1 MEKRKNK
8 IFNNENFNKV
18 KYNTFRFIM
27 MMGFIMIYMKIFGKE
42 NTLPGVAIY
51 VGIMT
56 FPKMN
61 TGIKLYDMLIMMAT
75 LFIGSGIV
83 AQVGVISPW
92 LALPLNL
99 IYIFI
104 TMIVTT
110 EPAPYKMNM
119 VFLLPLLF
127 CQSVPVSIDLFTKR
141 MFGILIATIITLLAT
156 YIEWKKRGYGVEG
169 RSLKEQIKEGIKY
182 FDVSARMAVGI
193 SIAILIASLINSS
206 KPLWVSIVVMSLTQI
221 DTSDMVDRIKYRTT
235 ATVCGIFFFSIVF
248 GYILPIKYAAVLVM
262 ILGYVGFFI
271 EEYKYKQFINFI
283 SSINAS
289 LILFNAETAMVN
301 RFKGLF
307 MGIIIVLALHIASG
321 CIKFIIEKIK
331 EREMDLFD
339 AEY

>member
-1 MEKRKNK
+1 MKKKSNEKSKFIEK
-8 IFNNENFNKV
+8 IKH
-18 KYNTFRFIM
+18 NTFRFLA
-27 MMGFIMIYMKIFGKE
+27 MMGFIMVYMAIFGQE

-51 VGIMT
+51 VGIMM

-61 TGIKLYDMLIMMAT
+61 TGIKLYDMLIMVAI
-75 LFIGSGIV
+75 LFLGSGIV
-83 AQVGVISPW
+83 AQIGVISPW
-92 LALPLNL
+92 LALPLNI

-127 CQSVPVSIDLFTKR
+127 CQSVPVSIDLFPKR
-141 MFGILIATIITLLAT
+141 MVGILIATGITVAVT
-156 YIEWKKRGYGVEG
+156 YIEWKKRGYGEEG
-169 RSLKEQIKEGIKY
+169 RTLKEQIKEGMKY
-182 FDVSARMAVGI
+182 VDVSARMAFGV
-193 SIAILIASLINSS
+193 SIAILIAALMNSA

-221 DTSDMVDRIKYRTT
+221 DTSDMVDRIKYRTI

-248 GYILPIKYAAVLVM
+248 GYIFPVEYAAILVM

-271 EEYKYKQFINFI
+271 DEYKYKQFINFI

-289 LILFNAETAMVN
+289 LIIFNAETAMVN
-301 RFKGLF
+301 RFIGLF
-307 MGIIIVLALHIASG
+307 MGIVIVLTLHIISSG
-321 CIKFIIEKIK
+321 IRFLVEKIRD
-331 EREMDLFD
+331 REMDIFD

>member
-1 MEKRKNK
+1 MKKKSNEKSKFIGK
-8 IFNNENFNKV
+8 IKH
-18 KYNTFRFIM
+18 NTFRFLA
-27 MMGFIMIYMKIFGKE
+27 MMGFIMAYMAIFGEK

-51 VGIMT
+51 VGIMM

-61 TGIKLYDMLIMMAT
+61 TGIKLYDMLIMIAT
-75 LFIGSGIV
+75 LFIGSGLV
-83 AQVGVISPW
+83 AQIGVISPW
-92 LALPLNL
+92 LALPLNI

-127 CQSVPVSIDLFTKR
+127 CQSVPVSIDLFPKR
-141 MFGILIATIITLLAT
+141 MVGILIATGITVAVT
-156 YIEWKKRGYGVEG
+156 YIEWKKRGYGEDG
-169 RSLKEQIKEGIKY
+169 RTLKEQIKEGMKY
-182 FDVSARMAVGI
+182 VDVSARMALGV
-193 SIAILIASLINSS
+193 SIAILIAALMNSA

-221 DTSDMVDRIKYRTT
+221 DTSDMVDRIKYRTI

-248 GYILPIKYAAVLVM
+248 GYIFPVEYAAILVM

-271 EEYKYKQFINFI
+271 DEYKYKQFINFI

-289 LILFNAETAMVN
+289 LIIFNAETAMVN
-301 RFKGLF
+301 RFIGLF
-307 MGIIIVLALHIASG
+307 MGIVIVLSLHIISSG
-321 CIKFIIEKIK
+321 IRLLVEKIRDT
-331 EREMDLFD
+331 EIDMFD

>member
-1 MEKRKNK
+1 MKKKSNEKSKFIEK
-8 IFNNENFNKV
+8 IKH
-18 KYNTFRFIM
+18 NTFRFLA
-27 MMGFIMIYMKIFGKE
+27 MMGFIMAYMAIFGEE

-51 VGIMT
+51 VGIMM

-61 TGIKLYDMLIMMAT
+61 TGIKLYDMLIMIAT

-83 AQVGVISPW
+83 AQIGVISPW
-92 LALPLNL
+92 LALPLNI

-127 CQSVPVSIDLFTKR
+127 CQSVPVSIDLFPKR
-141 MFGILIATIITLLAT
+141 MVGILIATGITVAVT
-156 YIEWKKRGYGVEG
+156 YIEWKKRGYGEEG
-169 RSLKEQIKEGIKY
+169 RTLKEQIKEGMKY
-182 FDVSARMAVGI
+182 VDVSARMAFGV
-193 SIAILIASLINSS
+193 SIAILIAALMNSA

-221 DTSDMVDRIKYRTT
+221 DTSDMVDRIKYRTI

-248 GYILPIKYAAVLVM
+248 GYIFPVEYAAILVM

-271 EEYKYKQFINFI
+271 DEYKYKQFINFI

-289 LILFNAETAMVN
+289 LIIFNAETAMVN
-301 RFKGLF
+301 RFIGLF
-307 MGIIIVLALHIASG
+307 MGIVIVLTLHIISSG
-321 CIKFIIEKIK
+321 IRFLVEKIRD
-331 EREMDLFD
+331 REMNIFD

>member
-1 MEKRKNK
+1 MKKKSNEKSKFIEK
-8 IFNNENFNKV
+8 IKH
-18 KYNTFRFIM
+18 NTFRFLA
-27 MMGFIMIYMKIFGKE
+27 MMGFIMAYMAIFGQE

-51 VGIMT
+51 VGIMM

-61 TGIKLYDMLIMMAT
+61 TGIKLYDMLIMVAI
-75 LFIGSGIV
+75 LFLGSGIV
-83 AQVGVISPW
+83 AQIGVISPW
-92 LALPLNL
+92 LALPLNI

-127 CQSVPVSIDLFTKR
+127 CQSVPVSIDLFPKR
-141 MFGILIATIITLLAT
+141 MVGILIATGITVAVT
-156 YIEWKKRGYGVEG
+156 YIEWKKRGYGEEG
-169 RSLKEQIKEGIKY
+169 RTLKEQIKEGMKY
-182 FDVSARMAVGI
+182 VDVSARMAFGV
-193 SIAILIASLINSS
+193 SIAILIAALMNSA

-221 DTSDMVDRIKYRTT
+221 DTSDMVDRIKYRTI

-248 GYILPIKYAAVLVM
+248 GYIFPVEYAAILVM

-271 EEYKYKQFINFI
+271 DEYKYKQFINFI

-289 LILFNAETAMVN
+289 LIIFNAETAMVN
-301 RFKGLF
+301 RFIGLF
-307 MGIIIVLALHIASG
+307 MGIVIVLTLHIISSG
-321 CIKFIIEKIK
+321 IRFLVEKIRD
-331 EREMDLFD
+331 REMDIFD

>member
-1 MEKRKNK
+1 MKKKSNEKSKFIGK
-8 IFNNENFNKV
+8 IKH
-18 KYNTFRFIM
+18 NTFRFLA
-27 MMGFIMIYMKIFGKE
+27 MMGFIMAYMAIFGEE

-51 VGIMT
+51 VGIMM

-61 TGIKLYDMLIMMAT
+61 TGIKLYDMLIMIAT
-75 LFIGSGIV
+75 LFIGSGLV
-83 AQVGVISPW
+83 AQIGVISPW
-92 LALPLNL
+92 LALPLNI

-127 CQSVPVSIDLFTKR
+127 CQSVPVSIDLFPKR
-141 MFGILIATIITLLAT
+141 MVGILIATGITVAVT
-156 YIEWKKRGYGVEG
+156 YIEWKKRGYGEDG
-169 RSLKEQIKEGIKY
+169 RTLKEQIKEGMKY
-182 FDVSARMAVGI
+182 VDVSARMALGV
-193 SIAILIASLINSS
+193 SIAILIAALMNSA

-221 DTSDMVDRIKYRTT
+221 DTSDMVDRIKYRTI

-248 GYILPIKYAAVLVM
+248 GYIFPVEYAAILVM

-271 EEYKYKQFINFI
+271 DEYKYKQFINFI

-289 LILFNAETAMVN
+289 LIIFNAETAMVN
-301 RFKGLF
+301 RFIGLF
-307 MGIIIVLALHIASG
+307 MGIVIVLSLHIISSG
-321 CIKFIIEKIK
+321 IRFLVEKIRDT
-331 EREMDLFD
+331 EIDMFD